1 MSAENPAAP
10 LPVADAPGRGHSPV
24 IALLAALLVPGAGQ
38 SYNGQPVKGFFLL
51 LLTPLV
57 LPWIY
62 AVIDAP
68 LRAAKIRREGGRY
81 GQGGCLWIVLHLW
94 LFVNVALATVV
105 GLTIAGV
112 IT

>member
-1 MSAENPAAP
+1 MSNE
-10 LPVADAPGRGHSPV
+10 VQGRGHSPA
-24 IALLAALLVPGAGQ
+24 IALLAALAVPGAGQ
-38 SYNGQPVKGFFLL
+38 SYNGQPVKGLFLL
-51 LLTPLV
+51 LFTPLV

-68 LRAAKIRREGGRY
+68 LRAKKIRAAGGRY
-81 GQGGCLWIVLHLW
+81 GKGGCLWIALHLW
-94 LFVNVALATVV
+94 LVANLALATVV

>member
-1 MSAENPAAP
+1 MEPTPPA
-10 LPVADAPGRGHSPV
+10 VPGRAHSPS
-24 IALLAALLVPGAGQ
+24 IAFLAALMIPGAGQ

-51 LLTPLV
+51 FLAPLV

-68 LRAAKIRREGGRY
+68 LRAARIRREGGRV
-81 GQGGCLWIVLHLW
+81 GAGGCLWVVLHAW
-94 LFVNVALATVV
+94 LFVNVAVFAVVALTV
-105 GLTIAGV
+105 GGV

>member
-1 MSAENPAAP
+1 MSAESPAAP
-10 LPVADAPGRGHSPV
+10 LPVADVPGRGHSPA
-24 IALLAALLVPGAGQ
+24 IALIAALLVPGAGQ
-38 SYNGQPVKGFFLL
+38 AYNGQPVKGVFLL

-62 AVIDAP
+62 SVIDAP
-68 LRAAKIRREGGRY
+68 LRARKIRAEGGRY
-81 GQGGCLWIVLHLW
+81 GRGGCLWIVLQAW